1 MTPKEPASLQL
12 DQIASTSFR
21 ATEDT
26 DGRLRRLKD
35 TLGFANH
42 NIPARLA
49 IARSLSVPEAPA
61 APSGDAGMII
71 RGQNLFGTGT
81 DAATWVS
88 LIIEHAGRA
97 PKDVAEFQAWVRAHW
112 ARGAVMLSS
121 LLDEADGNSD
131 EVWRLIAET
140 TVPTGGKRSAG
151 IGEGNALNDTV
162 GIVPL
167 VLPIG
172 EVSQDALTRSEVSW
186 PLNAPG
192 GSPHAAFM
200 GGVGSGKTRTAT
212 FMLRA
217 IRQHYPPVPL
227 IAFDFKGDMTDDK
240 NALDRAFGAT
250 VLAPPHQPIPLDVLA
265 IADRSPTGVTLAAQ
279 RLRDSLATLKG
290 AGFGAVQKGLLG
302 DAAEQALRAHMPCRL
317 ADVRDA
323 LKQVYAA
330 RGRSEDGAITTLDDL
345 CRFDLF
351 RPDLVPA
358 EFFGRSW
365 VIRLTAELPDLV
377 KVSVV
382 TLLTDALDRH
392 LNSQPDA
399 PTDAAG
405 NRALR
410 VLFVID
416 EARRILGNS
425 LPGLSGLIRL
435 SRSKGGCVILISQGP
450 DDFSGE
456 EDEFLNEM
464 GLVVAFRT
472 NADAKAVRRIVGPGA
487 TLVTL
492 EKGQAWVK
500 VGAEPVPR
508 RVIAW
513 R

>member
-1 MTPKEPASLQL
+1 MTETEPAALQL

-21 ATEDT
+21 ATD
-26 DGRLRRLKD
+26 DADARLRRLKD
-35 TLGFANH
+35 ILGFGNH
-42 NIPARLA
+42 NIPVRLA
-49 IARSLSVPEAPA
+49 IARSLSVVEPPA
-61 APSGDAGMII
+61 APSGEAGMTI

-88 LIIEHAGRA
+88 LIVEHAGRA
-97 PKDVAEFQAWVRAHW
+97 PNDLAEFQAWVRAHW
-112 ARGAVMLSS
+112 VRGAVMLGG
-121 LLDEADGNSD
+121 LVDEADGNSD

-140 TVPTGGKRSAG
+140 AVPATGRPPAQDGKNGSLHDSV
-151 IGEGNALNDTV
+151 NA
-162 GIVPL
+162 VPF
-167 VLPIG
+167 VLPVG
-172 EVSQDALTRSEVSW
+172 EVGEDALTGSQVSW

-217 IRQHYPPVPL
+217 IRHHAPVPL

-240 NALDRAFGAT
+240 NALDRAFAAT
-250 VLAPPHQPIPLDVLA
+250 VIAPPHTAIPLDVLA
-265 IADRSPTGVTLAAQ
+265 LADRTPTGITLAAQ

-302 DAAEQALRAHMPCRL
+302 DAAEQALRTRTLCRL
-317 ADVRDA
+317 SDVRDA
-323 LKQVYAA
+323 LRQVYAQQ
-330 RGRSEDGAITTLDDL
+330 GRREDGAVTTLDDL

-351 RPDLVPA
+351 RPDLAPA
-358 EFFGRSW
+358 EFFRRSW
-365 VIRLTAELPDLV
+365 IIRLTADLPELV

-382 TLLTDALDRH
+382 TLLTDALDRY
-392 LNSQPDA
+392 LNSLPDA

-410 VLFVID
+410 VLCVID
-416 EARRILGNS
+416 EAHRILGNS

-435 SRSKGGCVILISQGP
+435 SRSKGGSVMLISQGP

-456 EDEFLNEM
+456 DDEFLNEM

-472 NADAKAVRRIVGPGA
+472 NADARSVRRILGPGA
-487 TLVTL
+487 NLATL

-500 VGAEPVPR
+500 VGAEPAPR